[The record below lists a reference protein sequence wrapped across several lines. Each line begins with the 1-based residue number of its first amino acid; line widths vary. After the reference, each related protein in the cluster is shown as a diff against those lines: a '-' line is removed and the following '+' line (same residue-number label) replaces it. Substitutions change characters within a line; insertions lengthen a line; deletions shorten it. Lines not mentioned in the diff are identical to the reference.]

1 MQQFDK
7 SKGISPITQQ
17 RVRMAEVQYEV
28 KNAELSNKRGRKH
41 DEKSHQKHLVDRFKI
56 EDEIFTEFGVETEHM
71 LIHKYETEDERD
83 PSLNST
89 RDTTM
94 DE

>member
-1 MQQFDK
+1 M
-7 SKGISPITQQ
+7 TQK
-17 RVRMAEVQYEV
+17 RVRMAEVQYQV

-41 DEKSHQKHLVDRFKI
+41 DEKSLQRHLVDRFKI
-56 EDEIFTEFGVETEHM
+56 EDEIFTEFGVETEHL
-71 LIHKYETEDERD
+71 LIHKYENEEEKD

-94 DE
+94 DEQIDM